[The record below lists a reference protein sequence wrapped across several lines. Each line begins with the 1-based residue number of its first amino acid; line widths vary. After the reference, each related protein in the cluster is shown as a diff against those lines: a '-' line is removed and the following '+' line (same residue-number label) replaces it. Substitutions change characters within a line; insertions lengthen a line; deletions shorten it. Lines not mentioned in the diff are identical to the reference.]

1 MDFGMVLGFKSE
13 PNRYKIALNIA
24 TQDDHQKKTLSDRLQ
39 MDFWSILASILGPR
53 SAQDLPFWSQ
63 DRLQTPNFGAK
74 IGPRPPTWSQ
84 DGPKTLSR
92 HLRGPIL
99 EDFGPILM
107 DLGFQF
113 NDFFFMLV
121 DFGHQ
126 LMTQK
131 YTNHQNCSSEDTKQI
146 VKLFIIISKLH

>member
-1 MDFGMVLGFKSE
+1 MEPESE
-13 PNRYKIALNIA
+13 PKCYKVAFNIA
-24 TQDDHQKKTLSDRLQ
+24 AQDEHPKDSLSDRLQ
-39 MDFWSILASILGPR
+39 IVFWSILASILGPR

-99 EDFGPILM
+99 EDLGPILM

-113 NDFFFMLV
+113 NDFFLMLV

-126 LMTQK
+126 LMTKK
-131 YTNHQNCSSEDTKQI
+131 YTNYQNSSSEDTKQI

>member
-1 MDFGMVLGFKSE
+1 MDSGMVLVLKSE
-13 PNRYKIALNIA
+13 PNRYKIAFNIA
-24 TQDDHQKKTLSDRLQ
+24 TQDDHQKKSLSDRLQ
-39 MDFWSILASILGPR
+39 MDFGIILASILEPR

-84 DGPKTLSR
+84 DGPKTPSR

-99 EDFGPILM
+99 EDLGPILM

-113 NDFFFMLV
+113 NDFFLMLV

-126 LMTQK
+126 LMTKK
-131 YTNHQNCSSEDTKQI
+131 YTNYQNSSSEDTKQI

>member
-1 MDFGMVLGFKSE
+1 M
-13 PNRYKIALNIA
+13 YKAAFNIA
-24 TQDDHQKKTLSDRLQ
+24 AQDEHPKDSLSDRLQ
-39 MDFWSILASILGPR
+39 IVFGSILASILGPR

-99 EDFGPILM
+99 EDLGPILM

-113 NDFFFMLV
+113 NDFFLMLV

-126 LMTQK
+126 LMTK
-131 YTNHQNCSSEDTKQI
+131 MYTNYQNSPSEDTKQI

>member
-1 MDFGMVLGFKSE
+1 MFQIGSILVSTCLHFWRILAHKSDSDLK
-13 PNRYKIALNIA
+13 KIAFNIA
-24 TQDDHQKKTLSDRLQ
+24 AQDEHPKDSLSDRLQ
-39 MDFWSILASILGPR
+39 IDFWSILASNLGPR

-99 EDFGPILM
+99 EDLGPILM

-113 NDFFFMLV
+113 NDFCPHVGRFWTPDNDKEV
-121 DFGHQ
+121 N
-126 LMTQK
+126 K
-131 YTNHQNCSSEDTKQI
+131 
-146 VKLFIIISKLH
+146 